1 MGQKSLVLVL
11 TVSVVAIALL
21 QPILGATISSNDNSG
36 FMESLSTGFKIAS
49 KLLGMNQSASVANL
63 VSQAFSG
70 PSPSSAPKVANKP
83 TQNYQYEDNEYSA
96 DEKDNYVANS
106 DKASDPSSSVQSQFP
121 SLVEEGLGLFH
132 GSTSTTTSTSAP
144 ATSFSGIASLLRILG
159 MDERKLSALMV
170 NGLIFIAQMVKR
182 TTSDLSAPDQRRVT
196 RPHFS
201 SSAGGVHRSP
211 K

>member
-1 MGQKSLVLVL
+1 MIQKSLLLVL
-11 TVSVVAIALL
+11 TVSVASFL
-21 QPILGATISSNDNSG
+21 QPILGASIASNDNSG
-36 FMESLSTGFKIAS
+36 FMESLSTGFKFAS

-70 PSPSSAPKVANKP
+70 PSPTSAPKVAHKP
-83 TQNYQYEDNEYSA
+83 TQKYQYEDNEYSA
-96 DEKDNYVANS
+96 DEKDNYVADS
-106 DKASDPSSSVQSQFP
+106 DKQDPLSSSVQSQFP

-182 TTSDLSAPDQRRVT
+182 
-196 RPHFS
+196 
-201 SSAGGVHRSP
+201 SP
-211 K
+211 L